1 MANEKM
7 STAPVEMGSAQ
18 PSASERFTSMVMQQ
32 YQQITNSKV
41 ELSRQEQRLIR
52 NYFIMIDQTLK
63 KAEEDR
69 ARKGKESL
77 PCTWANVNLQ
87 QLAVDLAH
95 YARIGLDMAE
105 DNHLFPIPYK
115 DNKAGNYNVTLM
127 EGYNGIRYQA
137 EKYALDPFKGITTE
151 VIFSKDVFHPIKKDR
166 RNNVEGYE
174 FDIPSPFDR
183 GEPIGVFGYIEYDDS
198 SKNKLVMFT
207 KSDIEKRKPKYASA
221 EFWGGEKMVWQN
233 GNQVKATLE
242 GWVPEMYLKTMKREI
257 YSSKHIPRDPNK
269 IDESYQ
275 YVRQREQAYVDIAL
289 ESDVAEKANQTPVM
303 LPPPEP
309 ENRPRAVK
317 EEIETLDMEEIT
329 LINDD
334 NSAEAP
340 F

>member
-1 MANEKM
+1 MANEKT
-7 STAPVEMGSAQ
+7 STNPVEIGVAQ
-18 PSASERFTSMVMQQ
+18 ASASERFTSMVMQQ

-137 EKYALDPFKGITTE
+137 EKYALDPFKSVTTE
-151 VIFSKDVFHPIKKDR
+151 VIFSKDIFKPIKKDSR
-166 RNNVEGYE
+166 HTIEGYE
-174 FDIPSPFDR
+174 FDVPTPFDR
-183 GEPIGVFGYIEYDDS
+183 GDLVGVFGYIEYEDS
-198 SKNKLVMFT
+198 GKNKLVMFT
-207 KSDIEKRKPKYASA
+207 RSDVEKRKPKYASA
-221 EFWGGEKMVWQN
+221 EFWGGEKMVWKD
-233 GNQVKATLE
+233 GKQVATTLD
-242 GWVPEMYLKTMKREI
+242 GWAPEMWLKTMKREI

-275 YVRQREQAYVDIAL
+275 YVRQREQAYVDIAI
-289 ESDVAEKANQTPVM
+289 EAEVAEKANQAPVM
-303 LPPPEP
+303 LPPPE
-309 ENRPRAVK
+309 AVNK
-317 EEIETLDMEEIT
+317 TETPKQEIEPLNMEEIT
-329 LINDD
+329 LIKDD